1 MLAYFILIFY
11 PHSTNKNICSYG
23 YRCYNIVMIKI
34 NHFAKDEN
42 GRGYNSKSYAF
53 TLIELLVVIAIIGI
67 LAGVV
72 IASLNSARDKG
83 RIAAIKS
90 NLKNFQT
97 QAIMYH
103 ADNGTFAG
111 LCTWV
116 APSTIQTGYHS
127 SVEPMID
134 ALKNIAG
141 DENVRCVVRTS
152 NVPST
157 SATHFVAADGLQD
170 KNFGVAVWFKG
181 NHYAVDAQS
190 VMTLDSAN
198 NGAET
203 NWAEANNR
211 CAAAGK
217 RLPPIE
223 VFKAIYDYSS
233 TDVTQYGFFA
243 NGWWSSTPSATESSI
258 AYIQAFNL
266 GNVVR
271 NPAGNYTHVRCA
283 A

>member
-1 MLAYFILIFY
+1 M
-11 PHSTNKNICSYG
+11 TNI
-23 YRCYNIVMIKI
+23 R
-34 NHFAKDEN
+34 A
-42 GRGYNSKSYAF
+42 NSKSSQGEGYTSKRKAF

-72 IASLNSARDKG
+72 MASLNSARDKG
-83 RIAAIKS
+83 RVAAIKS

-97 QAIMYH
+97 QAMMYH

-116 APSTIQTGYHS
+116 APSTIQSGYHA

-134 ALKNIAG
+134 ALKSIAG
-141 DENVRCVVRTS
+141 DNNVRCVVRTS
-152 NVPST
+152 DVPNT

-170 KNFGVAVWFKG
+170 KNFGVSVWFKG
-181 NHYAVDAQS
+181 KHYAVDAQS
-190 VMTLDSAN
+190 VMTLDESN
-198 NGAET
+198 NGGTT
-203 NWAEANNR
+203 NWTEANNR

-233 TDVTQYGFFA
+233 TDVTQYGFA
-243 NGWWSSTPSATESSI
+243 ASSWWSSTPAATSSSH
-258 AYIQAFNL
+258 AYRYHFNG
-266 GNVVR
+266 GNVNRSDV
-271 NPAGNYTHVRCA
+271 GSNYYVRCA

>member
-1 MLAYFILIFY
+1 MKKL
-11 PHSTNKNICSYG
+11 TNL
-23 YRCYNIVMIKI
+23 
-34 NHFAKDEN
+34 
-42 GRGYNSKSYAF
+42 SKSLIGGCYSKKNLSALNKSKAF

-67 LAGVV
+67 LATVV
-72 IASLNSARDKG
+72 IASLNSARTKG
-83 RIAAIKS
+83 RVAAIKS

-233 TDVTQYGFFA
+233 TDVTQYGFAA
-243 NGWWSSTPSATESSI
+243 NLWWSSTPSATESSM
-258 AYIQAFNL
+258 AYAQSFTN
-266 GNVVR
+266 GNVNRGATVL
-271 NPAGNYTHVRCA
+271 NFPVRCA